1 MAHHNDNQDF
11 TDIAAL
17 TIHDVKNNLAQLAS
31 EAESRGDLNSMR
43 VAMEA
48 SGTLSG
54 LLCYYKSETHNLHVQ
69 IEPEDPAEL
78 LVDLVA
84 AIGSN
89 HPAKSS
95 VTIIRDI
102 SQAPTI
108 WFYDKTLIQMVLTN
122 ALQNALRYARHQ
134 ITITAADH
142 SGQLMFQIQDDGDG
156 YPQAVLE
163 NLDSHSP
170 VTRHGT
176 GLGLRLAQRV
186 MTLHQNQG
194 KSGSIRLSNR
204 MSNANR
210 TDTTNSAQNNGACFQ
225 LFLP

>member
-31 EAESRGDLNSMR
+31 EAESRGDLKSMR

-54 LLCYYKSETHNLHVQ
+54 LLCFYKSETHNLHVQ
-69 IEPEDPAEL
+69 IEAEDPTEL
-78 LVDLVA
+78 LVDLIA
-84 AIGSN
+84 AFGSN
-89 HPAKSS
+89 HLAKSS
-95 VTIIRDI
+95 VTIIQDT
-102 SQAPTI
+102 SQAPGI
-108 WFYDKTLIQMVLTN
+108 WFYDKTLIQMVLAN

-134 ITITAADH
+134 ITVTVADVF
-142 SGQLMFQIQDDGDG
+142 GQLMFQIQDDGDG
-156 YPQAVLE
+156 YPQAVLD

-186 MTLHQNQG
+186 MALHQNQG

-204 MSNANR
+204 MNN
-210 TDTTNSAQNNGACFQ
+210 TNSLDITHNAKNNGACFQ

>member
-1 MAHHNDNQDF
+1 MAHHSDNQDF

-31 EAESRGDLNSMR
+31 EAESRGDIKSMQ

-54 LLCYYKSETHNLHVQ
+54 LLCFYKSETHNLHVQ
-69 IEPEDPAEL
+69 IELQDPAEL
-78 LVDLVA
+78 LVDLIA
-84 AIGSN
+84 AIATN

-95 VTIIRDI
+95 ISIIQET
-102 SQAPTI
+102 SQAPGI
-108 WFYDKTLIQMVLTN
+108 WFYDRTLIQMVLAN

-134 ITITAADH
+134 ITITVADY

-186 MTLHQNQG
+186 MALHQNQG

-204 MSNANR
+204 MSNTNNW
-210 TDTTNSAQNNGACFQ
+210 DITNSAKNNGACFQ

>member
-31 EAESRGDLNSMR
+31 EAESRGDLKSMH

-54 LLCYYKSETHNLHVQ
+54 LLCFYKSETHNLHVQ
-69 IEPEDPAEL
+69 IEPQDPTEL

-84 AIGSN
+84 AIASN
-89 HPAKSS
+89 HPANSR
-95 VTIIRDI
+95 VTIIQDN
-102 SQAPTI
+102 SQAPGI
-108 WFYDKTLIQMVLTN
+108 WFYDRTLIQMVLAN
-122 ALQNALRYARHQ
+122 ALQNALRYARHE
-134 ITITAADH
+134 ITITVADY
-142 SGQLMFQIQDDGDG
+142 SGQLMFQIQDDGKG
-156 YPQAVLE
+156 YPQTVLE
-163 NLDSHSP
+163 NMDSYSP

-186 MTLHQNQG
+186 LALHQNQG
-194 KSGSIRLSNR
+194 KSGSIRLWNGVSEAV
-204 MSNANR
+204 SS
-210 TDTTNSAQNNGACFQ
+210 TTTNNEKNNGACFQ